1 MDKQQI
7 KAVFSDEAFVMEFL
21 ALETPEEVQAALKEK
36 DIDMT
41 ESEIVDLRDEIIK
54 QAQKAEE
61 DGALSLEQLDEAAGG
76 VAPALIMVT
85 ATTLVAVS
93 VVGTAA
99 AAAGIGLAIGGI
111 AKGIGSLFQNRRW

>member
-61 DGALSLEQLDEAAGG
+61 DGALSLDQLDEAAGG